1 MRLRA
6 TSYLK
11 LSGLTWW
18 LSKKVPWQ
26 KKRLLVNLHTSD
38 LKVAQQKR
46 SELLARIAL
55 GNPLGPDFDA
65 EATEVFLDLPRF
77 AHGPLEGQVVS
88 EVISD
93 RAEDIEWPKGKP
105 RQTHPDE
112 PEPSG
117 PHYDEA
123 QRFYKIATGKL
134 VPIKLFFDAYNRERP
149 VAEGSLKSR
158 MSALKRLPFTYLHE
172 YTPQPVGKYVTD
184 LAEHSGLQISTIN
197 QRLLHFKALFQFLQY
212 KGLVHHNP
220 WHGSAIRQDRRYK
233 SRAGSGAWSFDEVK
247 RMIAEV
253 DDPEYSFAYRLLLY
267 SGCRISEVARMK
279 VRDVHFDHWV
289 VALSKTEAGDNRKI
303 YLPKRLM
310 NGLHIKCADRTK
322 DSYVMFQDVT
332 GETEGSRI
340 AKITAKANLILAK
353 MFPEHKVEGR
363 RNRKKTLHGLRK
375 VATRT
380 CEAEGIAPHVFHAM
394 LGWSRGTVG
403 FDVYSK
409 ADDEVVKEAFAK
421 LHAKFDEELMG

>member
-1 MRLRA
+1 MRLKA

-11 LSGLTWW
+11 LAGRTWW
-18 LSKKVPWQ
+18 FSKKVPWQ
-26 KKRLLVNLHTSD
+26 KKRLMVNLHTSD

-55 GNPLGPDFDA
+55 GKPPGPDFDA
-65 EATEVFLDLPRF
+65 EAAEVFLDPPRYVGDPHDETEPSMDGDI
-77 AHGPLEGQVVS
+77 AT
-88 EVISD
+88 EVICN
-93 RAEDIEWPKGKP
+93 RTEDIVKEHG
-105 RQTHPDE
+105 E
-112 PEPSG
+112 EF
-117 PHYDEA
+117 A
-123 QRFYKIATGKL
+123 QRYYKISTGKL
-134 VPIKLFFDAYNRERP
+134 VPIKIFIEAYNRERP

-172 YTPQPVGKYVTD
+172 YTPQAVGKYVTD
-184 LAEHSGLQISTIN
+184 LVEHSGLQISTIN

-233 SRAGSGAWSFDEVK
+233 SRAGSGAWSFDEVN
-247 RMIAEV
+247 RMITEV
-253 DDPEYSFAYRLLLY
+253 DDPEYGFAYMLLLY
-267 SGCRISEVARMK
+267 SGCRISEVTRMK
-279 VRDVHFDHWV
+279 VRDVHSDHWV
-289 VALSKTEAGDNRKI
+289 VAVSKTEAGDNRKI
-303 YLPKRLM
+303 FLPTRIM
-310 NGLHIKCADRTK
+310 NGLHYRCADRQK
-322 DSYVMFQDVT
+322 DNYVMFQNVT
-332 GETEGSRI
+332 GETENKRI
-340 AKITAKANLILAK
+340 GKITARANLILAE

-380 CEAEGIAPHVFHAM
+380 CEAEGIPPHVFHAM

-409 ADDEVVKEAFAK
+409 AGDEVVKEAFAK
-421 LHAKFDEELMG
+421 LHAKFDEELKVV